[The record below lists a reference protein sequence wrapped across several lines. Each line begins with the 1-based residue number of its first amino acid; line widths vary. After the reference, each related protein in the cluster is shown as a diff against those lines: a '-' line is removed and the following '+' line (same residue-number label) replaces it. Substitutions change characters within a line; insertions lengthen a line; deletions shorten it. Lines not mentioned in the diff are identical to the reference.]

1 MPIRKPNVDLSKTRA
16 RRAPI
21 GECAQQATASSPWIL
36 HLERFLNRVM
46 TLANANLDAFHP
58 SHAQIKALLPFHNPS
73 KNPAPRA
80 YGHFKAN
87 IETALV

>member
-21 GECAQQATASSPWIL
+21 GECAQQVTASSPWIL
-36 HLERFLNRVM
+36 HLERFLN
-46 TLANANLDAFHP
+46 
-58 SHAQIKALLPFHNPS
+58 NPS